1 MEDNNNEILIEL
13 ENATR
18 GERLGAALI
27 DALIIMVVN
36 IPLAYFMGYFENFGE
51 VTPPLSSIIT
61 LAVVGFILY
70 FAVNGKLLHTSGQ
83 TIGKKINGIRIVKL
97 DGTKPDIK
105 ELLVKRYIPYFGF
118 PYIPYIGGLVNLIN
132 LCFIFGKEKRC
143 LHDKIAGTKVVKS

>member
-1 MEDNNNEILIEL
+1 MEDNINEIPTEF

-27 DALIIMVVN
+27 DALIITVVI

-51 VTPPLSSIIT
+51 VTPPLNIT
-61 LAVVGFILY
+61 IVLAIVGFALY
-70 FAVNGKLLHTSGQ
+70 FLVNGKLLHTNGQ
-83 TIGKKINGIRIVKL
+83 TIGKKFNGIRIVKL

-105 ELLVKRYIPYFGF
+105 ELLVRRYIPYFGF
-118 PYIPYIGGLVNLIN
+118 PYIPYIGSFVNLIN